1 MKPILCHL
9 KLDYL
14 CVLFFH
20 QRKQKLSQW
29 LRQIMCVDSV
39 KPIETGRN
47 SQSMQ
52 VLWSAVMFFA
62 CRSPKDLLWIFA
74 TGLMWREET
83 DVARSRVDTYIQ
95 SSLRTA
101 FVQRMELADSGR
113 LSSKNQNTSTPVLS
127 ILKWRSLAAGVAVA
141 ALPSCY
147 GDELKEFILNTTELT
162 PDTDEVLKAADKYGG
177 NKDGGKSLIKEM
189 PPSEV
194 DSAIDNLVK
203 VWIKKRA
210 HKRKEYVD
218 QNSHKSHD
226 SSQANTNQDSE
237 SDCDGKSIT
246 LGQLFKHSNGYASRE
261 HHVLKLDDFGLG
273 GTSGSDEPTIINAL
287 ANHIMQ
293 ECLYDL
299 ITLNGKMLKG
309 WLHEVIFLALCKT
322 ISCTPYS
329 PWKRP

>member
-127 ILKWRSLAAGVAVA
+127 ILVKGIDSVD
-141 ALPSCY
+141 S
-147 GDELKEFILNTTELT
+147 
-162 PDTDEVLKAADKYGG
+162 
-177 NKDGGKSLIKEM
+177 KDGGKSLIKEM